1 MKRVGASQNVEQTQ
15 LALEFLA
22 ELTTIQGTLEEANHQ
37 AKALVE
43 KWQLDPTSLNWIES
57 FTTAFEHYA
66 VEDIELTCDFSLTHD
81 VRYYTGMVFEIVLIS
96 DDATGNIPIC
106 SGGRYDMLYRSLG
119 ATDDTPALGFAIS
132 VETLLNNSPTLD
144 QDLAEHPF
152 KTMGILVVPADLHS
166 VKSAIDYARQ
176 IRALGERVGILPDSD
191 AVLDLHKYA
200 KANMINRIRWISQAG
215 IEKEQSVD

>member
-1 MKRVGASQNVEQTQ
+1 M
-15 LALEFLA
+15 
-22 ELTTIQGTLEEANHQ
+22 
-37 AKALVE
+37 
-43 KWQLDPTSLNWIES
+43 
-57 FTTAFEHYA
+57 
-66 VEDIELTCDFSLTHD
+66 
-81 VRYYTGMVFEIVLIS
+81 
-96 DDATGNIPIC
+96 
-106 SGGRYDMLYRSLG
+106 
-119 ATDDTPALGFAIS
+119 
-132 VETLLNNSPTLD
+132 D

-152 KTMGILVVPADLHS
+152 KNMGILVVPADLHS